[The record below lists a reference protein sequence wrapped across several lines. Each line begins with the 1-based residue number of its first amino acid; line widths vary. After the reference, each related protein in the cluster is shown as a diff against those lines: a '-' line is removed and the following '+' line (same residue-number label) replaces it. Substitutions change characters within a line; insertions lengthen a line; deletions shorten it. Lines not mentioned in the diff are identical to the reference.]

1 MPVWSLKATLGMVDL
16 VDEETV
22 VLVVLVDE
30 HEAREAASSTT
41 HSPTAVR
48 IADRPPNASTTIVLP
63 PRDASL
69 PEL

>member
-1 MPVWSLKATLGMVDL
+1 MIPVWSLKAALGMVDL

-22 VLVVLVDE
+22 VAVLVDE

-48 IADRPPNASTTIVLP
+48 ITDRPPNASTTIVLP